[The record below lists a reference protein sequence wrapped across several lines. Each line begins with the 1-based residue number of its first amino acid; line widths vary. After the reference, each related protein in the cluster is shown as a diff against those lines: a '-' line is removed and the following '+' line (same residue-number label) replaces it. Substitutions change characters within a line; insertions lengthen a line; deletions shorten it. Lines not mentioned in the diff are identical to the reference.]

1 VKKQN
6 KIRIT
11 KESKEIGILDFY
23 DGLSNINKV
32 VAACQTA
39 CNELQDVHKP
49 DNGFIA
55 ATTDLVCT

>member
-23 DGLSNINKV
+23 DGLGNITKV
-32 VAACQTA
+32 VAAC
-39 CNELQDVHKP
+39 
-49 DNGFIA
+49 
-55 ATTDLVCT
+55 